1 MNVVEAEGRTIEEAV
16 AAALQQLGVERD
28 QAEIEVLSQAT
39 KGFLGIGGKKARV
52 RASLRT
58 PVTLETSEDALD
70 TPEPPPAR
78 LLSSKT

>member
-16 AAALQQLGVERD
+16 VAALQQLGVERD
-28 QAEIEVLSQAT
+28 QAEIEVLSQST

-58 PVTLETSEDALD
+58 PVRVDAPEDA
-70 TPEPPPAR
+70 PEPTASSA
-78 LLSSKT
+78 LSSKT